1 MKLLLVEDDVDL
13 TIWLRQGLE
22 QCGFFTEWAED
33 GRVAELRLRDE
44 AFDAILLDI
53 GLPSVSGAK
62 LLERLRA
69 AHNPT
74 PVLVMT
80 ARDSLSQRV
89 ALLQGGADD
98 FMGKPFA
105 LEELVARIHALI
117 RRSRGRA
124 SGVHQCGNLS
134 FDQGQQ
140 LFVLAGSPLTLSPRE
155 HAVLRLL
162 IQGPS
167 EPMSKQHILER
178 LVSIETDLN
187 PEAIEV
193 IIHRLRRKI
202 GDGPVQI
209 ITLRGLGYMLHDT
222 GAGV

>member
-1 MKLLLVEDDVDL
+1 MATWPSSGCVTKSSMRSFSILGCPQYRDQGFLIDCV
-13 TIWLRQGLE
+13 LRE
-22 QCGFFTEWAED
+22 T
-33 GRVAELRLRDE
+33 R
-44 AFDAILLDI
+44 
-53 GLPSVSGAK
+53 
-62 LLERLRA
+62 
-69 AHNPT
+69 T
-74 PVLVMT
+74 PILVMT

-124 SGVHQCGNLS
+124 SGVHTCGNLT

-140 LFVLAGSPLTLSPRE
+140 LFVLAGTPLILSPRE

-162 IQGPS
+162 VQRPS
-167 EPMSKQHILER
+167 EPMSKQYILER
-178 LVSIETDLN
+178 LVTIETDLN

-202 GDGPVQI
+202 GEGSVQI

-222 GAGV
+222 GAGT